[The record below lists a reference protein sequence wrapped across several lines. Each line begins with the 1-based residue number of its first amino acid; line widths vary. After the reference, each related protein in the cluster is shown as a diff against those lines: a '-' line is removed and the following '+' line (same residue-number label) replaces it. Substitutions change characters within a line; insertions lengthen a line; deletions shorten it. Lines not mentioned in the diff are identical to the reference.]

1 MRKVPAV
8 GYVKR
13 YWCPVQRT
21 SFGLLPEFYASRM
34 PGTLDE
40 LEEVAALSE
49 QLPLEAAAEQL
60 RPGDQDDAIT
70 LPCAVRWVRRLV
82 RAVLVAVLG
91 VLPTLFVDCQ
101 ATIASFR
108 ARLQTMSA
116 LVALRGICRAH
127 LHALPRPLGL
137 VPPPDKR
144 RWQLHRHQQS
154 MGPDPP
160 RLSR

>member
-1 MRKVPAV
+1 
-8 GYVKR
+8 
-13 YWCPVQRT
+13 
-21 SFGLLPEFYASRM
+21 M
-34 PGTLDE
+34 PGTLDD
-40 LEEVAALSE
+40 LEAAAALSE
-49 QLPLEAAAEQL
+49 QLPVEAAAEQL
-60 RPGDQDDAIT
+60 RPGDRDDAIT
-70 LPCAVRWVRRLV
+70 LPCAVRWVRRRRQLV

-91 VLPTLFVDCQ
+91 VLPALLVGCQ
-101 ATIASFR
+101 ATIAAFR

-116 LVALRGICRAH
+116 LGALRGICSAH

-144 RWQLHRHQQS
+144 RWQLYRHQQS